1 MVSYRGQRNHFLE
14 YAIMSNINFW
24 LGKLYAAEVL
34 GKGKYHEVKK
44 VIKNRLPQGS
54 PLESEARKRMAELA
68 ALPRVMGVSRCF
80 VSDKHLKY
88 LTELLN

>member
-1 MVSYRGQRNHFLE
+1 MN
-14 YAIMSNINFW
+14 NIHFW
-24 LGKLYAAEVL
+24 LGRMYAADVM
-34 GKGKYHEVKK
+34 GKGKYHEMKK
-44 VIKNRLPQGS
+44 VIKNRLAKGS
-54 PLESEARKRMAELA
+54 PLESEARKRLAEVS